1 MTDSSDIVSSA
12 LHSLGKLT
20 SVLNKMKMSNR
31 LKSHKRC
38 LSYFIVM
45 IVDSASLVQNL
56 LRREKQTSVSLS
68 HDKTNNLSSFLERTN
83 NMLRVGDKVVYLQAE
98 NEPSYG
104 IIKKIH
110 SPNGHWEAE
119 VAFVSTLLNII
130 KQRCHMLAF
139 DL

>member
-1 MTDSSDIVSSA
+1 
-12 LHSLGKLT
+12 
-20 SVLNKMKMSNR
+20 
-31 LKSHKRC
+31 
-38 LSYFIVM
+38 M

-139 DL
+139 YNLSTL

>member
-1 MTDSSDIVSSA
+1 
-12 LHSLGKLT
+12 
-20 SVLNKMKMSNR
+20 
-31 LKSHKRC
+31 
-38 LSYFIVM
+38 M

-119 VAFVSTLLNII
+119 VAFVSILLNII
-130 KQRCHMLAF
+130 KQR
-139 DL
+139 

>member
-1 MTDSSDIVSSA
+1 
-12 LHSLGKLT
+12 
-20 SVLNKMKMSNR
+20 
-31 LKSHKRC
+31 
-38 LSYFIVM
+38 M

-139 DL
+139 RADVSVWSQMSAFAAQFQRNVSVQHLFRSQF